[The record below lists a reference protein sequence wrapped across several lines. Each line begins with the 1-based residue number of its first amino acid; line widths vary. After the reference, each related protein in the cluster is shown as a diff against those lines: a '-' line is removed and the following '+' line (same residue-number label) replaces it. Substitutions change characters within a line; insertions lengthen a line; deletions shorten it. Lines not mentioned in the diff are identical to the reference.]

1 MMSKVVEFA
10 GGYKEEPGETN
21 KVSKKQVGS
30 YCLPKWIGN
39 LKDSLLRYLWWSS
52 EEEISSREKY
62 EH

>member
-10 GGYKEEPGETN
+10 GGYKEEPGEMN

-39 LKDSLLRYLWWSS
+39 LKDSLLRYL
-52 EEEISSREKY
+52 
-62 EH
+62 